1 VVGKAQADRGKAL
14 QVKILDVRWRG
25 FQDDLQL
32 MVFKKAIRIL
42 AVASVGG
49 PTRRLDVH
57 NLIRPGTQ
65 HAKEC
70 FRVHGPCPNF
80 DVIRLLNDA
89 SVIAPVLLQ
98 LKDEVLKGGPFKYL
112 MFFFNF

>member
-1 VVGKAQADRGKAL
+1 MML
-14 QVKILDVRWRG
+14 
-25 FQDDLQL
+25 
-32 MVFKKAIRIL
+32 KKAIRIF
-42 AVASVGG
+42 AIASVGG

-57 NLIRPGTQ
+57 DLIRPGPQ
-65 HAKEC
+65 DAKKC

-80 DVIRLLNDA
+80 DIIRLLNDA

-98 LKDEVLKGGPFKYL
+98 LKDEVLKGRPFEYL